1 MPQLHETL
9 YGHRFFD
16 GQLPALI
23 RALESIAQS
32 LVAKQNPQN
41 PEVRDT
47 WVAIEGQAGYLHLKD
62 GITLFGCQFH
72 AEAIEVQ
79 MHDGTQE
86 VVHPENR
93 ESYDAIYHLCAGHGP
108 LETIE
113 IDGKKYVVVITPY
126 ND

>member
-16 GQLPALI
+16 GQLPAMI

-32 LVAKQNPQN
+32 LVAQQN

-47 WVAIEGQAGYLHLKD
+47 WVAIDGYHGCLHLQG
-62 GITLFGCQFH
+62 GIALFGCQFH

-79 MHDGTQE
+79 MNDGTQE